1 MAFVTNDTVTEN
13 VDELQDLVDSNL
25 GDLKTYLSNT
35 ASVWNPS
42 YLYIRMINVSM

>member
-13 VDELQDLVDSNL
+13 IDELQNLVHSNL
-25 GDLKTYLSNT
+25 GDLKTYLNNT

-42 YLYIRMINVSM
+42 YLYITL